1 MFGYQRTMDIIELA
15 NIYNIRGNTT
25 EFRRK
30 VK

>member
-15 NIYNIRGNTT
+15 NIYNIRGDTKK
-25 EFRRK
+25 FRTK